1 MNRTSFHPIAAVAAL
16 AAFALGCHRGRE
28 QNPADAGSILTAR
41 TLGLAYLED
50 NRLDDAEAEF
60 KKLIQLAPDEPS
72 GHANLGL
79 VDLRMGRYQDAAREI
94 NRAVELAPDDP
105 DVRLLQATFF
115 RLTGRPEDARRV
127 LESASHTSPN
137 HLKTLY
143 ALAELD
149 STRRREYLGRVVDIA
164 PANVPAQLSLAE
176 ALLNAGDTVGARDH
190 LELLR
195 QRLPQMPPQAA
206 RFFAAALADVQANRM
221 TDARVA
227 FARAKAFL
235 ETTPVYQAG
244 LADLRAPEGASPGYP
259 VLTLSPRL
267 ALLQR
272 NPTAVVNAIRFRDV
286 TASVGLGTLDGR
298 NGGGTVVAAGDFDG
312 DGQTDLLTVSSGAL
326 QVYRNDHGR
335 FKAIAG
341 AGIKPLTAPT
351 SAVVGDY
358 DNDGH
363 LDVLAMGRS
372 GALLL
377 HNNGDGTFRD
387 QTRATGIAD
396 TVPATTGLFADLDHD
411 GDLDLFLGTSRGD
424 RLYRNNG
431 DGTFRELAANAGL
444 TSSKARTNAVA
455 FGDFDG
461 DARTDLVVARENGLA
476 VYRGLEEGRFED
488 VTQRSGLASARGSRI
503 VAAGDYDND
512 GFLDLFAGDFYRN
525 DGTGTFTRDTRAVR
539 PGAAD
544 VLDAVFFDF
553 DNDGWLDLITA
564 GSNGLVLLHND
575 QNGRFSDRT
584 ALLPAGL
591 AHSGARRVFAF
602 DYDDDGDLDLLVVG
616 LDGQAHLL
624 RNDGGNANE
633 FVNVRLVA
641 LRDGSGKNNSFG
653 IGSRLEL
660 RAKDLYQMRVVDQP
674 VVHFGLGNRLKAD
687 VLRVVWTN
695 GVPQTYYYRG
705 GEAGGADRNVLEQ
718 QVLKG
723 SCTFLYTWD
732 GEAYH
737 FLTDVTWASA
747 LGMPLGI
754 MAGEKTIYGPPQ
766 AAREYFRI
774 PGDHLKPVAGRYRMQ
789 LTEELWE
796 VAYVDQLALL
806 AIDHPES
813 VNVFVDE
820 RFVPPNVATGELAI
834 HQVRNEQLPLS
845 ATDERGRDLLPLLRA
860 KDDAYVGGFVPGPY
874 QGVTEPH
881 DLVLDLGPLT
891 NAREVTLFL
900 EGWLFPTDASINAAI
915 AQGKVVKIEWPSLAV
930 RDAAGHWRTVIENL
944 SFPAG
949 KDKTMIVDLTG
960 KFLTADHHVRIRTSM
975 EIYWDHVF
983 FTVGSNDAPVRVTR
997 LAPVAANLHARGWSR
1012 VFRKGGRYGPQ
1023 WFDYSQVSRE
1033 SPWRAVGGHF
1043 TRYGDVL
1050 PLLREA
1056 DDQSVIIASGDEMS
1070 LEFPEA
1076 APPLPNGWKRDF
1088 LLFNVAWMKDADLH
1102 TASGQ
1107 TVEPLPFHAMTHYP
1121 YGAELR
1127 YPDDAAHRRYVAEYD
1142 TRITPP

>member
-1 MNRTSFHPIAAVAAL
+1 MNRASFIPIAAVAAL
-16 AAFALGCHRGRE
+16 AAFAFGCHKGRE
-28 QNPADAGSILTAR
+28 QNPADAGAILTAR

-50 NRLDDAEAEF
+50 NRLEDAETEF
-60 KKLIQLAPDEPS
+60 KKVIQLAPDEPS

-94 NRAVELAPDDP
+94 DRAVDLAPDDP
-105 DVRLLQATFF
+105 DVRLLQATLF
-115 RLTGRPEDARRV
+115 RLTGHPEDARRV

-143 ALAELD
+143 ALAEVD

-164 PANVPAQLSLAE
+164 PPNVPAQLRLAE

-195 QRLPQMPPQAA
+195 QLLPQMPPQAA

-221 TDARVA
+221 TAGRVA

-272 NPTAVVNAIRFRDV
+272 NPNAVVNAVRFREV
-286 TASVGLGTLDGR
+286 PSGVGP
-298 NGGGTVVAAGDFDG
+298 GTVAVGDFDG
-312 DGQTDLLTVSSGAL
+312 DGQADLLVISGAL
-326 QVYRNDHGR
+326 RVYRNDHGR
-335 FKAIAG
+335 FKAITAA
-341 AGIKPLTAPT
+341 AGIKSLTAPT
-351 SAVVGDY
+351 SAIVGDY

-363 LDVLAMGRS
+363 LDVLVMGRS
-372 GALLL
+372 GTLLL
-377 HNNGDGTFRD
+377 HNNGDWTFRD
-387 QTRATGIAD
+387 QTRAAGIAD

-431 DGTFRELAANAGL
+431 DGTFRELAATLGLAGAR
-444 TSSKARTNAVA
+444 SRTNAVA

-476 VYRGLEEGRFED
+476 LYRGLEEGRFED
-488 VTQRSGLASARGSRI
+488 VTQHSGLAPARGSRV
-503 VAAGDYDND
+503 VAAG
-512 GFLDLFAGDFYRN
+512 
-525 DGTGTFTRDTRAVR
+525 
-539 PGAAD
+539 
-544 VLDAVFFDF
+544 
-553 DNDGWLDLITA
+553 
-564 GSNGLVLLHND
+564 
-575 QNGRFSDRT
+575 
-584 ALLPAGL
+584 
-591 AHSGARRVFAF
+591 

-616 LDGQAHLL
+616 LDGQVHLL

-641 LRDGSGKNNSFG
+641 LRDGSGKNNYFG

-660 RAKDLYQMRVVDQP
+660 RAKDLYQTRVVDQP

-732 GEAYH
+732 GEAYR

-754 MAGEKTIYGPPQ
+754 MAGEKTVYGPPQ

-774 PGDHLKPVAGRYRMQ
+774 PGNRLKPVAGRYRMQ

-820 RFVPPNVATGELAI
+820 RFVPPSVATSELAI
-834 HQVRNEQLPLS
+834 HQVRNDQLPLS
-845 ATDERGRDLLPLLRA
+845 ATDERDRDLLPLLRA
-860 KDDAYVGGFVPGPY
+860 KEDAYVGGFVPGPY
-874 QGVTEPH
+874 QGVTETH
-881 DLVLDLGPLT
+881 DLVLDLGTFT
-891 NAREVTLFL
+891 NGRAVTLFL

-915 AQGKVVKIEWPSLAV
+915 AQGKAVKIEWPSLAV
-930 RDAAGHWRTVIENL
+930 RDVAGNWRTVIENL

-949 KDKTMIVDLTG
+949 KDKTMIIDLTG

-975 EIYWDHVF
+975 EIYWDRVF
-983 FTVGSNDAPVRVTR
+983 FTVGSTDSPRRVTR
-997 LAPVAANLHARGWSR
+997 LAPVAADLHARGWSR

-1070 LEFPEA
+1070 LEFPDA

>member
-1 MNRTSFHPIAAVAAL
+1 MNRASFIPIAAVAAL
-16 AAFALGCHRGRE
+16 AAFAFGCHKGRE
-28 QNPADAGSILTAR
+28 QNPADAGAILTAR

-50 NRLDDAEAEF
+50 NRLEDAEAEF

-94 NRAVELAPDDP
+94 DRAVDLAPDEP
-105 DVRLLQATFF
+105 DVHLLQATLF

-127 LESASHTSPN
+127 LESASHASPN

-143 ALAELD
+143 ALAEVD
-149 STRRREYLGRVVDIA
+149 STRRREYLGRVVNIA

-195 QRLPQMPPQAA
+195 QRLPEMPPQAQ

-244 LADLRAPEGASPGYP
+244 LAALRAPEGASPGYP

-272 NPTAVVNAIRFRDV
+272 NPNAVVNAIRFREV
-286 TASVGLGTLDGR
+286 PSGVGP
-298 NGGGTVVAAGDFDG
+298 GTVAVGDFDG
-312 DGQTDLLTVSSGAL
+312 DGQADLLVISGTL
-326 QVYRNDHGR
+326 RVYRNDHGR
-335 FKAIAG
+335 FKAIAAG
-341 AGIKPLTAPT
+341 AGIKSLTAPT
-351 SAVVGDY
+351 SAIVGDY

-363 LDVLAMGRS
+363 LDVLVMGSS
-372 GALLL
+372 GTLLL

-387 QTRATGIAD
+387 QTRAAGIAD
-396 TVPATTGLFADLDHD
+396 TLPATTGLFADLDHD
-411 GDLDLFLGTSRGD
+411 GDLDLFLGNWRGD

-431 DGTFRELAANAGL
+431 DGTFRESAAIAGL
-444 TSSKARTNAVA
+444 TGSNVRTNAVA

-488 VTQRSGLASARGSRI
+488 VTQRSGLASARGSRV
-503 VAAGDYDND
+503 VAAG
-512 GFLDLFAGDFYRN
+512 
-525 DGTGTFTRDTRAVR
+525 
-539 PGAAD
+539 
-544 VLDAVFFDF
+544 
-553 DNDGWLDLITA
+553 
-564 GSNGLVLLHND
+564 
-575 QNGRFSDRT
+575 
-584 ALLPAGL
+584 
-591 AHSGARRVFAF
+591 

-616 LDGQAHLL
+616 LDGQVHLL

-732 GEAYH
+732 GEAYR

-754 MAGEKTIYGPPQ
+754 MAGEKTVYGPPQ

-774 PGDHLKPVAGRYRMQ
+774 PGNRLKPVAGRYRMQ

-820 RFVPPNVATGELAI
+820 RFVPPSVATSELAI

-845 ATDERGRDLLPLLRA
+845 ATDERGRDRLPLLRA

-874 QGVTEPH
+874 QGVTETH

-891 NAREVTLFL
+891 NARDITLFL

-915 AQGKVVKIEWPSLAV
+915 AQGKAVKIEWPSLAV
-930 RDAAGHWRTVIENL
+930 RDAAGNWRTVIENL

-960 KFLTADHHVRIRTSM
+960 KFLTANHHVRIRTSM
-975 EIYWDHVF
+975 EIYWDRVF
-983 FTVGSNDAPVRVTR
+983 FTVGSTDSPMRVTR
-997 LAPVAANLHARGWSR
+997 LAPVAADLHARGWSR

-1023 WFDYSQVSRE
+1023 WFDYLQVSRQ

-1070 LEFPEA
+1070 LEFAEA
-1076 APPLPNGWKRDF
+1076 TPPLPNGWKRDF

-1142 TRITPP
+1142 TRIPPP

>member
-1 MNRTSFHPIAAVAAL
+1 MNRPLCAIPIFATV
-16 AAFALGCHRGRE
+16 AAFAFGCHRGRE
-28 QNPADAGSILTAR
+28 QNSADAGAILTAR

-50 NRLDDAEAEF
+50 NRLEDAEAEF
-60 KKLIQLAPDEPS
+60 TKLIQLAPDEPS

-79 VDLRMGRYQDAAREI
+79 VDLRMGRYQDATREI

-105 DVRLLQATFF
+105 DVRLLQATLF
-115 RLTGRPEDARRV
+115 RLTGRPQDAHRV
-127 LESASHTSPN
+127 LESATHTSPN

-149 STRRREYLGRVVDIA
+149 SARRREYLGRVVDIA

-176 ALLNAGDTVGARDH
+176 ALLNAGDTIGARDH

-195 QRLPQMPPQAA
+195 QRLPQMPPQAE
-206 RFFAAALADVQANRM
+206 RFFALALADVQANRAAE
-221 TDARVA
+221 ARVA

-272 NPTAVVNAIRFRDV
+272 NPNAVVNAIRFRDV
-286 TASVGLGTLDGR
+286 TAGVGLGSVDLR
-298 NGGGTVVAAGDFDG
+298 NGAVAVGDFDG
-312 DGQTDLLTVSSGAL
+312 DGQTDLLVASSAGVH
-326 QVYRNDHGR
+326 VYRNDHGR

-341 AGIKPLTAPT
+341 AAGGAGIASLGSTTA
-351 SAVVGDY
+351 AIVGDY

-363 LDVLAMGRS
+363 VDVLLMGNS
-372 GALLL
+372 GTQLL
-377 HNNGDGTFRD
+377 HNNGHGTFRD
-387 QTRATGIAD
+387 ATRTASIAD
-396 TVPATTGLFADLDHD
+396 TAAGTTGVFADLDHD
-411 GDLDLFLGTSRGD
+411 GDLDLFLGTSHGD
-424 RLYRNNG
+424 RLYRNNS
-431 DGTFRELAANAGL
+431 DGTFRELAATLGLAGSRAL
-444 TSSKARTNAVA
+444 TNAVA

-461 DARTDLVVARENGLA
+461 DARTDLAIARDNGLA
-476 VYRGLEEGRFED
+476 LYRGLEEGRFED
-488 VTQRSGLASARGSRI
+488 ATQRSGLAPARASR
-503 VAAGDYDND
+503 VVVAGDYDND

-525 DGTGTFTRDTRAVR
+525 DGTGAFTRDTRAG
-539 PGAAD
+539 PSSWDG
-544 VLDAVFFDF
+544 LDATFFDF
-553 DNDGWLDLITA
+553 DNDGWLDLVIAAT
-564 GSNGLVLLHND
+564 NGLVLLHND
-575 QNGRFSDRT
+575 QKGRFSDRT

-591 AHSGARRVFAF
+591 AHSGVRRVFAV
-602 DYDDDGDLDLLVVG
+602 DYDDDGDLDLLLVG
-616 LDGQAHLL
+616 IDGQVRLL

-641 LRDGSGKNNSFG
+641 LRDGSGKNNHFG

-660 RAKDLYQMRVVDQP
+660 RAKDLYQMRIVDQP

-732 GEAYH
+732 GAAYR

-754 MAGEKTIYGPPQ
+754 MAGEKTVYGPPQ

-774 PGDHLKPVAGRYRMQ
+774 PGDRLRPVDGRYRMQ

-796 VAYVDQLALL
+796 VAYVDQLGLL
-806 AIDHPES
+806 AVDHPDS
-813 VNVFVDE
+813 VDVFVDE
-820 RFVPPNVATGELAI
+820 RFVPPNVPKGDLAI
-834 HQVRNEQLPLS
+834 HQVRTEQLPLS

-860 KDDAYVGGFVPGPY
+860 RDDAYVGGFVPGPF

-881 DLVLDLGPLT
+881 DLMLDLGPLT
-891 NAREVTLFL
+891 NARDITLFL

-915 AQGKVVKIEWPSLAV
+915 AQGQSVKIAWPSLAV
-930 RDAAGHWRTVIENL
+930 RDSAGHWRTIIENL

-949 KDKTMIVDLTG
+949 KDKMMIIDLTG
-960 KFLTADHHVRIRTSM
+960 KFPTADHHVRIRTSM
-975 EIYWDHVF
+975 EIYWDHAF
-983 FTVGSNDAPVRVTR
+983 FTVGSADAHVTR
-997 LAPVAANLHARGWSR
+997 LAPVAANLHGRGWSR
-1012 VFRKGGRYGPQ
+1012 VFRKGRRYGPQ
-1023 WFDYSQVSRE
+1023 WFDYAQVSRE
-1033 SPWRAVGGHF
+1033 SPWRVVGGHF

-1050 PLLREA
+1050 PLLRDA
-1056 DDQSVIIASGDEMS
+1056 DDQSVIIASGDEVS
-1070 LEFPEA
+1070 LEFLEA
-1076 APPLPNGWKRDF
+1076 APALPPGWRRDF

-1142 TRITPP
+1142 TRINRP

>member
-1 MNRTSFHPIAAVAAL
+1 MNRASFIPTAAVAAL
-16 AAFALGCHRGRE
+16 AAFAFGCHKGRE
-28 QNPADAGSILTAR
+28 QNPADAGAILTAR

-50 NRLDDAEAEF
+50 NRLEDAEAEF

-79 VDLRMGRYQDAAREI
+79 VDLRMGRYQDAALEI
-94 NRAVELAPDDP
+94 NRGVDLAPDDP
-105 DVRLLQATFF
+105 DVRLLQSTLF

-164 PANVPAQLSLAE
+164 PASVPAQLSLAE

-221 TDARVA
+221 TAGLVA

-267 ALLQR
+267 ALLPR
-272 NPTAVVNAIRFRDV
+272 NPNAVVNAIRFREV
-286 TASVGLGTLDGR
+286 PSGVGP
-298 NGGGTVVAAGDFDG
+298 GTVAVGDFDG
-312 DGQTDLLTVSSGAL
+312 DGQADLLVISGAL
-326 QVYRNDHGR
+326 RVYRNDHGR
-335 FKAIAG
+335 FKAIAAG
-341 AGIKPLTAPT
+341 AGIKSLTAPT
-351 SAVVGDY
+351 SAIVGDY

-363 LDVLAMGRS
+363 LDVLVMGSS
-372 GALLL
+372 GTLLL
-377 HNNGDGTFRD
+377 HNNGDGTFR
-387 QTRATGIAD
+387 
-396 TVPATTGLFADLDHD
+396 
-411 GDLDLFLGTSRGD
+411 
-424 RLYRNNG
+424 
-431 DGTFRELAANAGL
+431 ELAAIAGL
-444 TSSKARTNAVA
+444 TGSNVRTNAVA

-461 DARTDLVVARENGLA
+461 DARADLVVARENGLA

-488 VTQRSGLASARGSRI
+488 VTQRSGLASARGSRV

-525 DGTGTFTRDTRAVR
+525 DGTGTFTRDTRAVH
-539 PGAAD
+539 PSAGD

-564 GSNGLVLLHND
+564 RPNGLVLLHNE
-575 QNGRFSDRT
+575 QNGRFSDRS

-591 AHSGARRVFAF
+591 AHSGARQVFAF

-616 LDGQAHLL
+616 LDGQVHLL

-633 FVNVRLVA
+633 FVNVRLIA

-732 GEAYH
+732 GEAYR
-737 FLTDVTWASA
+737 FFTDVTWASA

-754 MAGEKTIYGPPQ
+754 MAGEKTVYGPPQ

-774 PGDHLKPVAGRYRMQ
+774 PGDRLKAVAGRYRMQ

-796 VAYVDQLALL
+796 VAYVDQLTLL
-806 AIDHPES
+806 AVDHPDS

-820 RFVPPNVATGELAI
+820 RFVPPNVATVELAI
-834 HQVRNEQLPLS
+834 HQVRNEQLPFS

-860 KDDAYVGGFVPGPY
+860 KDDAYIGGFVPGPY

-881 DLVLDLGPLT
+881 DLVLDLGTFT
-891 NAREVTLFL
+891 NGRAVTLFL

-915 AQGKVVKIEWPSLAV
+915 AQGKAVKIEWPSLAV
-930 RDAAGHWRTVIENL
+930 RDVAGNWRTVIENL

-983 FTVGSNDAPVRVTR
+983 FTVGSNESPVRVTR
-997 LAPVAANLHARGWSR
+997 LAPVAADLHARGWSR